1 MERTVRYTEAIQSGS
16 RIINKNW
23 QLVLIQV
30 GAMFVSFVGFFIVV
44 GIPLAIAFIIFGLDL
59 TELSRF
65 EDVFRTFREPSE
77 ILSKYFALVILVL
90 TSLLLYITA
99 VLAVGIFFFGGSIG
113 VISRSITGSA
123 EKFQARVFLSEGKR
137 LFFPLIGFT
146 SLVGLIFI
154 LVAFVLGLFGG
165 LISAVVS
172 IAREQEATLALFLGV
187 FFSLILFV
195 IGLTLILV
203 TLSVTAYGS
212 AIMAVRGEGP
222 VKSLKES
229 VRYLYAHSHAFYL
242 YCLVFFGYLIVSFLV
257 VSVSYPLGMIPLI
270 GSLLA
275 LVYHFGA
282 YVIQSY
288 LGLVMIATLFCYYY
302 FSTTVALE
310 EEQGPPPAVTP
321 PGDFGEKTDTSEPQA
336 PGQGGL
342 PPERDPSSGI

>member
-1 MERTVRYTEAIQSGS
+1 MLA
-16 RIINKNW
+16 
-23 QLVLIQV
+23 
-30 GAMFVSFVGFFIVV
+30 SFVGFFIIV
-44 GIPLAIAFIIFGLDL
+44 GIPLMIAFVIFGLDL
-59 TELSRF
+59 TGLARF
-65 EDVFRTFREPSE
+65 EDVFRTFRAPSE
-77 ILSKYFALVILVL
+77 ILSKYFALVLLVL

-99 VLAVGIFFFGGSIG
+99 VMAVGIFLFGGSIG
-113 VISRSITGSA
+113 VMSRSITGSS
-123 EKFQARVFLSEGKR
+123 EKFQFGVFFSEGRR

-154 LVAFVLGLFGG
+154 LVAFILGLFGG

-172 IAREQEATLALFLGV
+172 IAKEQEATLALFLGI

-212 AIMAVRGEGP
+212 AVMAIKGEGP

-229 VRYLYAHSHAFYL
+229 VRYLFENSHAFYL
-242 YCLVFFGYLIVSFLV
+242 YCLVFFGYLIVSFVV
-257 VSVSYPLGMIPLI
+257 VSVSIPLGMIPMI

-275 LVYHFGA
+275 LVYHFCA

-288 LGLVMIATLFCYYY
+288 LGLVMIAALFSYYY
-302 FSTTVALE
+302 FSTTGVIA

-321 PGDFGEKTDTSEPQA
+321 SGDSGQKSDTAGPQA
-336 PGQGGL
+336 PVQDGF
-342 PPERDPSSGI
+342 PPEKDQSSGI

>member
-1 MERTVRYTEAIQSGS
+1 MRYTEAIQGGS

-30 GAMFVSFVGFFIVV
+30 GAMFVSFVGFFIMV

-59 TELSRF
+59 TGLSRF
-65 EDVFRTFREPSE
+65 EDVFRTFREPTE

-90 TSLLLYITA
+90 TSLLLYVTA
-99 VLAVGIFFFGGSIG
+99 VLAVGIFLFGGSIG
-113 VISRSITGSA
+113 VISRSIADSA
-123 EKFQARVFLSEGKR
+123 EKFQTRVFLSEGKR

-172 IAREQEATLALFLGV
+172 VAREQEATLALFLGV
-187 FFSLILFV
+187 FFSLILSV
-195 IGLTLILV
+195 IVLTVILV

-212 AIMAVRGEGP
+212 AVMAVRGEGP
-222 VKSLKES
+222 VHSLKES
-229 VRYLYAHSHAFYL
+229 VRYLSAHSHAFYL
-242 YCLVFFGYLIVSFLV
+242 YCLVFLGYLVVSFLV
-257 VSVSYPLGMIPLI
+257 VSVSYSLGMIPLI

-275 LVYHFGA
+275 FVYHFGA

-288 LGLVMIATLFCYYY
+288 LGLVMIAALFYYYY
-302 FSTTVALE
+302 FTTTAALV

-321 PGDFGEKTDTSEPQA
+321 LEDSGQKSDTAGPQA
-336 PGQGGL
+336 PGQGGF
-342 PPERDPSSGI
+342 PPGKDQSSGI